1 MKQLKQLTRSTRSAR
16 PGPGFL
22 RTLGAILAVLVCA
35 NTGAVLEAQK
45 GAVTVDWKKLRELN
59 YQTGKMSADI
69 RRLNGKLV
77 KVPGFMVPLE
87 DEQDAVTE
95 FLLVPYPQA
104 CIHVPAPP
112 PNQIVHVKMKKGK
125 KAKVYYYEPIW
136 IHGVLK
142 IEKASSI
149 YAESSYTLYGNKAE
163 IYAEPFEEY

>member
-1 MKQLKQLTRSTRSAR
+1 MRKFPLINRFLHKSLSAGLATAAAAMLLLIAAD
-16 PGPGFL
+16 GPGAGL
-22 RTLGAILAVLVCA
+22 EARQQ
-35 NTGAVLEAQK
+35 GAVVVA
-45 GAVTVDWKKLRELN
+45 WRKLRELN

-69 RRLNGKLV
+69 KRLNGKLV
-77 KVPGFMVPLE
+77 KIPGFMVPLE
-87 DEQDAVTE
+87 DEQDAVSE

-112 PNQIVHVKMKKGK
+112 PNQIVHVKTKRGK

-136 IHGVLK
+136 SFGDLK

-149 YAESSYTLYGNKAE
+149 YAESSYTLDGNKAE

>member
-1 MKQLKQLTRSTRSAR
+1 MKQHNHHRNAVSRRS
-16 PGPGFL
+16 FL
-22 RTLGAILAVLVCA
+22 VLAAMLAGLVTV
-35 NTGAVLEAQK
+35 NTGAVLHAQK

-87 DEQDAVTE
+87 DEQEAVTE

-112 PNQIVHVKMKKGK
+112 PNQIVHVKMKRGK

-136 IHGVLK
+136 IYGTLK

-149 YAESSYTLYGNKAE
+149 YAESSYTLDGSKAE
-163 IYAEPFEEY
+163 LYAEPFEEY